1 MKLTY
6 IEKLAI
12 DKIIEVEWDR
22 IVEIASMY
30 LDREDIDLLAY
41 KLTNGVEHGGD

>member
-22 IVEIASMY
+22 LLEIAGYY
-30 LDREDIDLLAY
+30 LNEQQITMLVYQR
-41 KLTNGVEHGGD
+41 G